1 MNMNII
7 WSIFSSAIILGVP
20 LFSLYFPDIISD
32 KVIENLELKNNRK
45 EKIGKMIYNNNL
57 RFIAY
62 IFIMI
67 FLMASTYLKI
77 LSFPA
82 GIWLLILFICLCIMN
97 KRLGDNLNDY
107 LEKTLLKEEK

>member
-1 MNMNII
+1 MNII
-7 WSIFSSAIILGVP
+7 LSIFSSAIILGVP
-20 LFSLYFPDIISD
+20 LFSIYFPDIISD
-32 KVIENLELKNNRK
+32 KVIENLELKNIRK
-45 EKIGKMIYNNNL
+45 EKIKKMIHNNNL

-82 GIWLLILFICLCIMN
+82 GIWILILFVCLCIMN
-97 KRLGDNLNDY
+97 KRFGDNLNDY

>member
-1 MNMNII
+1 MNII

-20 LFSLYFPDIISD
+20 LFAIYFPDIISD

-77 LSFPA
+77 LSFLA

-97 KRLGDNLNDY
+97 KRLGDNLNNY
-107 LEKTLLKEEK
+107 LEKPLLKEEK